1 MAHPWHSLEKQIRQ
15 RLLPPVNEPGA
26 MPFFSLNYLLM
37 LFLPLVM
44 PRGNAQVNWWFTGI
58 AVALFLPLYFR
69 FYWERGAR
77 RLVVLALINMI
88 GLALMP
94 ANLMAGVF
102 LIYSWVL
109 VAHMSWSAMAS
120 FIAATSAVSW
130 LTYQLVGMP
139 TTVWGFGIVF
149 PGLMAAI
156 GCKIWYN
163 NARRNEALRLSQ
175 EELANMARVAERE
188 RIGRD
193 LHDLLGH
200 TLSVITLKSELASRL
215 AERDPAAAATEMREV
230 ERISRKALM
239 EVRRAVSGMRAPG
252 MLAELAN
259 IKVALS
265 AALVD
270 FEYEAEPVVLD
281 QDIEG
286 VLGFVVRE
294 AATNVI
300 RHANARRCRL
310 LMKKAGDLVRL
321 EIEDDG
327 RGGVT
332 ESGNGLRGLRER
344 LSAVGGTLELDSPL
358 GGGTRLVVHVPIDGS
373 GDESAGRRVALK
385 LVSSR

>member
-1 MAHPWHSLEKQIRQ
+1 MTQTWRSFEKRIRSW
-15 RLLPPVNEPGA
+15 LLPPVTEPGS

-37 LFLPLVM
+37 LLLPIVM
-44 PRGNAQVNWWFTGI
+44 TSRSFYINWTLT
-58 AVALFLPLYFR
+58 AVAASLFLPLYFR

-77 RLVVLALINMI
+77 RVLVLALINAI
-88 GLALMP
+88 GLALLP
-94 ANLMAGVF
+94 ANPMAGVF
-102 LIYSWVL
+102 FMYSWVL
-109 VAHMSWSAMAS
+109 VAHMSLTTMVV
-120 FIAATSAVSW
+120 FIAVTSVCS
-130 LTYQLVGMP
+130 LVVYQKLGLPTAAWGWGM
-139 TTVWGFGIVF
+139 VF
-149 PGLMAAI
+149 PGLIAAM
-156 GCKIWYN
+156 GCKFWYN

-175 EELANMARVAERE
+175 EELTNMARVAERE

-200 TLSVITLKSELASRL
+200 TLSVITLKSELASKL
-215 AERDPAAAATEMREV
+215 AERDPSAAAAEMREV

-281 QDIEG
+281 QEIES

-310 LMKKAGDLVRL
+310 QMKKMGDQLRL

-327 RGGVT
+327 RGGVQ
-332 ESGNGLRGLRER
+332 ESGNGLKGLRER
-344 LSAVGGTLELDSPL
+344 LSAVGGSLELTSPL
-358 GGGTRLVVHVPIDGS
+358 GGGTRLVVQVPLLAP
-373 GDESAGRRVALK
+373 GDDASPQRVALK

>member
-1 MAHPWHSLEKQIRQ
+1 MLQTMQTLQSRIRQ
-15 RLLPPVNEPGA
+15 RLLPPVTEPGA

-37 LFLPLVM
+37 LLLPLVASRN
-44 PRGNAQVNWWFTGI
+44 PVNVNWWFTGI
-58 AVALFLPLYFR
+58 AVIVFLPLYFR
-69 FYWERGAR
+69 FYWERGVR
-77 RLVVLALINMI
+77 RIVLLTLINMI

-109 VAHMSWSAMAS
+109 VAHMSWSTMS
-120 FIAATSAVSW
+120 VFIAGTSVLSW

-139 TTVWGFGIVF
+139 TAVWGFGIVF

-200 TLSVITLKSELASRL
+200 TLSVITLKSELACKL
-215 AERDPAAAATEMREV
+215 AERDPVAAANEMREV

-270 FEYEAEPVVLD
+270 FEYEAEPVVLA
-281 QDIEG
+281 QEIES

-310 LMKKAGDLVRL
+310 LMKKVGDQVRL

-327 RGGVT
+327 RGGVK

-344 LSAVGGTLELDSPL
+344 LSAVGGSLEMDSPL
-358 GGGTRLVVHVPIDGS
+358 GGGTRLVVHVPIEVP

>member
-1 MAHPWHSLEKQIRQ
+1 MLQTLQTLQNRIRQ
-15 RLLPPVNEPGA
+15 RLLPPVTEPGA

-37 LFLPLVM
+37 LLLPLVATKG
-44 PRGNAQVNWWFTGI
+44 PVYVNWWFTAI
-58 AVALFLPLYFR
+58 AVMVFLPLYFR
-69 FYWERGAR
+69 FYWERGVR
-77 RLVVLALINMI
+77 RIVLLTLINMI
-88 GLALMP
+88 GMALMP

-109 VAHMSWSAMAS
+109 VAHMSWSTMSA
-120 FIAATSAVSW
+120 FIAGTTALSW

-139 TTVWGFGIVF
+139 TPVWAFGIIF
-149 PGLMAAI
+149 PGLMAAV

-200 TLSVITLKSELASRL
+200 TLSVITLKSELACKL
-215 AERDPAAAATEMREV
+215 AERDPVAAANEMREV
-230 ERISRKALM
+230 ERISRKTLM

-270 FEYEAEPVVLD
+270 FEYEAEPVVLA
-281 QDIEG
+281 QEIES

-300 RHANARRCRL
+300 RHAHARRCRL
-310 LMKKAGDLVRL
+310 LMKKVGDQVRL

-327 RGGVT
+327 RGGVKET
-332 ESGNGLRGLRER
+332 GNGLRGLRER
-344 LSAVGGTLELDSPL
+344 LSAVGGSLELDSPL
-358 GGGTRLVVHVPIDGS
+358 GGGTRLVVNVPMEVP

>member
-1 MAHPWHSLEKQIRQ
+1 MLQTLQTLQSRIRQ
-15 RLLPPVNEPGA
+15 RLLPPVTEPGA

-37 LFLPLVM
+37 LLLPLVASRN
-44 PRGNAQVNWWFTGI
+44 PVNVNWWFTGI
-58 AVALFLPLYFR
+58 AVIVFLPLYFR
-69 FYWERGAR
+69 FYWERGVR
-77 RLVVLALINMI
+77 RIVLLTLINMI

-109 VAHMSWSAMAS
+109 VAHMSWSTMS
-120 FIAATSAVSW
+120 VFIAGTSVLSW

-139 TTVWGFGIVF
+139 TAVWGFGIVF

-200 TLSVITLKSELASRL
+200 TLSVITLKSELACKL
-215 AERDPAAAATEMREV
+215 AERDPVAAANEMREV

-270 FEYEAEPVVLD
+270 FEYEAEPVVLA
-281 QDIEG
+281 QEIES

-310 LMKKAGDLVRL
+310 LMKKVGDQVRL

-327 RGGVT
+327 RGGVKET
-332 ESGNGLRGLRER
+332 GNGLRGLRER
-344 LSAVGGTLELDSPL
+344 LSAVGGSLEMDSPL
-358 GGGTRLVVHVPIDGS
+358 GGGTRLVVHVPIEVP